1 MTLQER
7 GAHAPWRTIHR
18 VSNSHGDA
26 PDLDRIERELA
37 DVETALAR
45 LEDGTYWTCE
55 VTGAPIPD
63 HVLAANPVARRSV

>member
-7 GAHAPWRTIHR
+7 GAHAPWPTIPP

-45 LEDGTYWTCE
+45 LEDGSYWTCE

-63 HVLAANPVARRSV
+63 DVLAANPVARRSV

>member
-18 VSNSHGDA
+18 VSNPHGDA